1 MKLRP
6 TYANIV
12 STLALLIALSGGAY
26 AATGGSLVLGRGNS
40 ASSLTGVSNSKG
52 VAFSFRSKTGSAPF
66 TVNGNSVKVSS
77 LNADKV
83 DGLDSSQLR
92 GQTGPA
98 GPAGAAGPQGPQGPQ
113 GPAGA
118 DGADGDDGAQGPPGI
133 QGPAGAGLLAVFGD
147 GSDGPASFD
156 GTATPA
162 GTTKSGSTYT
172 LARDVYYTTATLA
185 NSAIIKT
192 NGYRFFAKTSL
203 DIGSG
208 CVIHRD
214 GNNAVAQAGGSAQ
227 AEGTLAAAQNGAT
240 GAASYAPGNPG
251 GWAWSTYPLGGKG
264 GRGGASDSGGFAN
277 NAVTDATTDPAM
289 GSPRNLIEALTLEPG
304 PLVGGR
310 RVFSGGSG
318 GSAGASTSASLPG
331 GGGGGGGIVAIYT
344 ASLIN
349 NGSISANG
357 GNGAAGVAGNTGG
370 GGGGGGG
377 LVILVYGSKSG
388 SGTVSVAGGSPAPG
402 AGSGGTGEAGASGTI
417 YELVA

>member
-1 MKLRP
+1 MKFRV
-6 TYANIV
+6 TYANVV
-12 STLALLIALSGGAY
+12 STLALVIALSGGAY
-26 AATGGSLVLGRGNS
+26 AANGGSLILGRGNS

-83 DGLDSSQLR
+83 DGLDSTQLR

-98 GPAGAAGPQGPQGPQ
+98 GPQGPQGPQ
-113 GPAGA
+113 GSAGA
-118 DGADGDDGAQGPPGI
+118 DGADGDDGAPGP

-147 GSDGPASFD
+147 GSDGAATFD
-156 GTATPA
+156 GAATPA

-172 LARDVYYTTATLA
+172 LTRDVYYTTATLT
-185 NSAIIKT
+185 NSTFVKT
-192 NGYRFFAKTSL
+192 GGYRFFAKTSL

-214 GNNAVAQAGGSAQ
+214 GNDAIAQAGGAYQ
-227 AEGTLAAAQNGAT
+227 DRGTLAQAQTGAT
-240 GAASYAPGNPG
+240 GQASFAPGNPG
-251 GWAWSTYPLGGKG
+251 WWENSVYPLGGKG
-264 GRGGASDSGGFAN
+264 GRGGASGGGFAN
-277 NAVTDATTDPAM
+277 NAVEDPATHVGM
-289 GSPRNLIEALTLEPG
+289 GSPRNLIQALTLEPG
-304 PLVGGR
+304 PLAGGTA
-310 RVFSGGSG
+310 FSGGSG
-318 GSAGASTSASLPG
+318 GSAGASSSASLPG

-349 NGSISANG
+349 NGTISAKG

-377 LVILVYGSKSG
+377 VVILVYGSKSG
-388 SGTVSVAGGSPAPG
+388 SGTVSVAGGSPAAG
-402 AGSGGTGEAGASGTI
+402 AGSGGTGEAGASGAI
-417 YELVA
+417 YELVT